1 MLRVPSAE
9 KEDKMLAQLQRWIV
23 QLLVI
28 ALVVAAPLAPAQ
40 AAIVGTGAAM
50 AMSERADALA
60 RVDTALTRADV
71 SRQLEALGVDREQA
85 MERVAALTDAEL
97 AQLEGRLDQLPAG
110 GNTLAV
116 LGGVLLVLII
126 LDIMGVTNIFTFI

>member
-1 MLRVPSAE
+1 
-9 KEDKMLAQLQRWIV
+9 MLAQLRRGIV
-23 QLLVI
+23 QLLIVSLAI
-28 ALVVAAPLAPAQ
+28 VAPLAPAQ
-40 AAIVGTGAAM
+40 AAIVGTGTAM
-50 AMSERADALA
+50 AMNERADTLA
-60 RVDTALTRADV
+60 RVDARLAREDV

-85 MERVAALTDAEL
+85 MERVSALTDAEL

-116 LGGVLLVLII
+116 LGGVLVVLII

>member
-1 MLRVPSAE
+1 MLV
-9 KEDKMLAQLQRWIV
+9 QLQRWIV

-28 ALVVAAPLAPAQ
+28 AVAVAAPLAPAQ

-71 SRQLEALGVDREQA
+71 GRQLEALGVDREQA

>member
-1 MLRVPSAE
+1 
-9 KEDKMLAQLQRWIV
+9 MLAQMHRWIV

-28 ALVVAAPLAPAQ
+28 ALAVAAPLAPAQ
-40 AAIVGTGAAM
+40 AAIVGTGTAM
-50 AMSERADALA
+50 AMNERADALA
-60 RVDTALTRADV
+60 RVDSALARADV
-71 SRQLEALGVDREQA
+71 ARQLEALGVDRERA
-85 MERVAALTDAEL
+85 MERVAAMTDAEL
-97 AQLEGRLDQLPAG
+97 ARIEGRLDQLPAG

>member
-1 MLRVPSAE
+1 
-9 KEDKMLAQLQRWIV
+9 MLAQLQRWIV
-23 QLLVI
+23 QLLAI
-28 ALVVAAPLAPAQ
+28 TLVVAAPLAPAQ

-50 AMSERADALA
+50 AMNERVDALA
-60 RVDTALTRADV
+60 RVDIALARADV
-71 SRQLEALGVDREQA
+71 SRQLEALGVDRERA
-85 MERVAALTDAEL
+85 MERVAAMTDVEL